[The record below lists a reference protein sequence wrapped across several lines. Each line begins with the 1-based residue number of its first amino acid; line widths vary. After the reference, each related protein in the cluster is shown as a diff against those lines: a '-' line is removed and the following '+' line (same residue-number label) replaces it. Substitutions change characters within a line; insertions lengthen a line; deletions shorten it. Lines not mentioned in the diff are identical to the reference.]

1 MKRQSI
7 KVLGVE
13 RWAKLFVGPNSAKAG
28 PLLDRVVITDTM
40 HPVKESSG
48 SKMRIAR
55 DPRMRKKKAK
65 VKITKS

>member
-7 KVLGVE
+7 KVLGVA

-28 PLLDRVVITDTM
+28 PLLDRVVITAAM
-40 HPVKESSG
+40 HPVNDSSG
-48 SKMRIAR
+48 SKRRIAR
-55 DPRMRKKKAK
+55 DPKIRKKKAK